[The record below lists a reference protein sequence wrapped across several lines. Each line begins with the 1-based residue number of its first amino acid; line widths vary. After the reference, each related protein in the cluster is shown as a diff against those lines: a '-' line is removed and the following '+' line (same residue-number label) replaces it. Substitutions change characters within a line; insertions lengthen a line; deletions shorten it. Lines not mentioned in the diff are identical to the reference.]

1 MQRLIHDCYEKE
13 SCFCLPPDSRFFPE
27 ICDRILEK
35 VPWSETA
42 AQTSKKYK
50 FESLPYIF

>member
-13 SCFCLPPDSRFFPE
+13 SCFCLPPGSRFFPE